1 MDLLKNGEYRDL
13 CFDHAEIYMEPLE
26 RRLGADNASM
36 DLRMGSNL
44 AFNRI
49 SWLLF
54 VKAFSL
60 LELRG
65 VGL

>member
-13 CFDHAEIYMEPLE
+13 CFDHAEIYMETLD
-26 RRLGADNASM
+26 RKLGADNASM
-36 DLRMGSNL
+36 ELRMGSNL
-44 AFNRI
+44 AFNSI
-49 SWLLF
+49 SWLRF
-54 VKAFSL
+54 AKAFSL